1 MVRLIAPLLFS
12 ILAMTQAHAEKKW
25 PQISDMRWTEKR
37 QLDSQREWVENLA
50 KEKLGQ
56 NIRQTSADI
65 ETLQRIIHRGLIKK
79 DQSYQLQSLGV
90 VLGDL
95 FVQQLGLEWRIYQD
109 EKGRSRA
116 TCAPNTQECLFPI
129 TMLSRRMEVGLMPDV
144 QKIVNDASDMIRP
157 YLPTLPYEANSQ

>member
-1 MVRLIAPLLFS
+1 MFRLLAPALIAILS
-12 ILAMTQAHAEKKW
+12 IQSAQAEKQW
-25 PQISDMRWTEKR
+25 PQVSDMRWTEKR
-37 QLDSQREWVENLA
+37 QLDSQREWVENLT

-56 NIRQTSADI
+56 QIRQTPDDL

-79 DQSYQLQSLGV
+79 EQSYQLQSLGV

-95 FVQQLGLEWRIYQD
+95 FVKELGLEWRIYQD

-144 QKIVNDASDMIRP
+144 QKIYTEAGDMIKP
-157 YLPTLPYEANSQ
+157 HLPELPYSATNK